1 MKKSLFIFL
10 LFAIGLFSYCISTIE
25 SDFDNDLRSMMHK
38 HVYVVK
44 AVEVLSLVDDE
55 NGNIYTKETW
65 SYYNAK
71 DYGESDI
78 YMFDPNGTFTNGN
91 DGTWTVNENTIIVR
105 FYDGE
110 TITYHCEKYNETEW
124 IMYDSNNKYLLSP
137 LK

>member
-1 MKKSLFIFL
+1 MKKSLSIFL
-10 LFAIGLFSYCISTIE
+10 LFTIGLFSSCISTIE

-65 SYYNAK
+65 SFYDTK
-71 DYGESDI
+71 DYGEYGI
-78 YMFDPNGTFTNGN
+78 YMFAPNGTFTEGN
-91 DGTWTVNENTIIVR
+91 DGTWTANENTIIVR

-110 TITYHCEKYNETEW
+110 ERTYYCEKYNETEW
-124 IMYDSNNKYLLSP
+124 IMYDSYNKYLLSP
-137 LK
+137 LN